1 VLVGDSPFD
10 CQAAARAGVP
20 AVTILT
26 GGFSAAELRDAGA
39 VEVFESI
46 GELCEHLDDTP
57 FAVSFTG

>member
-1 VLVGDSPFD
+1 M
-10 CQAAARAGVP
+10 A
-20 AVTILT
+20 ILT

-57 FAVSFTG
+57 FGASFAG